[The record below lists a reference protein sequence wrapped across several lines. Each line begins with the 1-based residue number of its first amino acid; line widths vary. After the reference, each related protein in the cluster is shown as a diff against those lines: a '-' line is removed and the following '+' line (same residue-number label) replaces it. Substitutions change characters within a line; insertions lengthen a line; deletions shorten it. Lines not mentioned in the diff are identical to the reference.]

1 MFGAVLQ
8 HSSQPNLMWV
18 AVKRLWPLCPRIT
31 QLVLVGLLVALLGG
45 SSVLCIVHCHLIQL
59 LTPPTLTVYGVTL
72 SLCHTPLDSSEST
85 PAPLDL
91 SLFYGVRLSVPLL
104 LIHIALLLVAAL
116 RLSLPHLIHTCVL
129 PPDPPPP
136 RSA

>member
-1 MFGAVLQ
+1 MLSAAPQ
-8 HSSQPNLMWV
+8 QSSQPNLMWV

-59 LTPPTLTVYGVTL
+59 LAPPTLTVYGVTL
-72 SLCHTPLDSSEST
+72 SLCHTPLDPSAST
-85 PAPLDL
+85 PAPLDP
-91 SLFYGVRLSVPLL
+91 SLFYGVRLSAPLL
-104 LIHIALLLVAAL
+104 LIHIALLLVATIH
-116 RLSLPHLIHTCVL
+116 SLPPHLIHTCVL